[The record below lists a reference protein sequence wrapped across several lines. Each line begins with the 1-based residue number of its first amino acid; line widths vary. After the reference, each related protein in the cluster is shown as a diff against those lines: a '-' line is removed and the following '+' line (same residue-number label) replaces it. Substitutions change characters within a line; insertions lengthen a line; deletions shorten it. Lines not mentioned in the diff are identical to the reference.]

1 LKARLNPG
9 PGRFGGFDPGD
20 RVAHSPAPGRTTVG
34 TVVSADGSEVVLDLR
49 ERRVVVLVAGLPA
62 ATLDPGDP
70 VRARGP
76 LVG

>member
-1 LKARLNPG
+1 MRAV
-9 PGRFGGFDPGD
+9 DPLQ
-20 RVAHSPAPGRTTVG
+20 PAGADEVGTLERTDVGELYEAVG